1 MFKLRYELNVLT
13 VKEGR
18 SLSPFFSG
26 VILLP
31 IINSALFLR
40 GVMSLAKEDPKMLS
54 ASLLI
59 ESNSLRSLLISS
71 QSFYSCNIGR

>member
-1 MFKLRYELNVLT
+1 MILLLRYELNVLT

-18 SLSPFFSG
+18 SLSRLFSG

-40 GVMSLAKEDPKMLS
+40 GVMS
-54 ASLLI
+54 
-59 ESNSLRSLLISS
+59 
-71 QSFYSCNIGR
+71 